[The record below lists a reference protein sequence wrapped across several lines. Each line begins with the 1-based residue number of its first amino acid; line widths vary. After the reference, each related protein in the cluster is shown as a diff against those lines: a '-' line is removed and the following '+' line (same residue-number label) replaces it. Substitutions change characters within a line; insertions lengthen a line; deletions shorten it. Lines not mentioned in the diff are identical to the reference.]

1 MEATSRTAGA
11 ASRFVQDTAVSVVIV
26 LVTIRDLHMLTV
38 CEDGN
43 ANSKD
48 IRMITWVRGKYTAMM
63 MMMMMF
69 LVHDED
75 DDGYSQF

>member
-11 ASRFVQDTAVSVVIV
+11 ASRFVQDTAVSVVRV
-26 LVTIRDLHMLTV
+26 LVTVRDLHMLTV
-38 CEDGN
+38 CEDRN

-48 IRMITWVRGKYTAMM
+48 IRMITWVHGKYTA

-75 DDGYSQF
+75 DDGCSQF

>member
-11 ASRFVQDTAVSVVIV
+11 ASIFVQDTAVSVVIV

-38 CEDGN
+38 CEDEN

-63 MMMMMF
+63 MMMMF

-75 DDGYSQF
+75 DDGCSQF

>member
-11 ASRFVQDTAVSVVIV
+11 ASRFVQDTAVFVVIV
-26 LVTIRDLHMLTV
+26 LVTVCDLHMLTV

-48 IRMITWVRGKYTAMM
+48 IRMIIWVRGKYTAMM
-63 MMMMMF
+63 MMMF
-69 LVHDED
+69 PVHDED
-75 DDGYSQF
+75 DDGCSQF